1 MQMKTGRKL
10 KLQLPNDVFILF
22 SFLNTQLR
30 DTGMTL
36 AEFCEEHQLD
46 QEALT
51 EKLRAAGF
59 RYDESQRRFR

>member
-22 SFLNTQLR
+22 SYLNTQLR